1 MSREVN
7 SAFTGALVD
16 GWVRAGVTDVVISP
30 GSRSAPLAYA
40 VAAEGRL
47 ARHIV
52 LDERAAAFVAV
63 GLGRITGRPAVVI
76 TTSGTA
82 AANLHPAVLE
92 AHHGFVPMIV
102 ATADRPPELR
112 DTGAPQT
119 IDQRGLFGVAVRW
132 FADPP
137 APVDDAGRVGEW
149 RALGVRSV
157 AEATGAVPGPV
168 HLNLA
173 FAEPLV
179 PATDSLVGP
188 APSEVPHID
197 PNAQAGGP
205 NAAPR
210 LSPEALSALV
220 DDIVG
225 APHGVVIAGAGHGVA
240 AETIQRFATASG
252 WPVIPDLLAG
262 LGALPA
268 AVARS
273 EALVRS
279 PDFAEAHAPTLALRI
294 GAPLTSTTVIRWL
307 ERVGTDTRLI
317 DPLGR
322 WREPVYGATSVIAAE
337 VEWLLTELAARLEA
351 RRALAAGWSE
361 AWADADTRATA
372 ALDATL
378 DGWRDC
384 SEPRAARD
392 VLGAVPTDA
401 ALVVASSMPVRDAEW
416 FGAPRDDI
424 RVLANRGVNG
434 IDGFIATATGVALGA
449 SSPVVALCGDLSFL
463 HDGGGRLAA
472 AALAPNLVV
481 VVIDNGGGG
490 IFSFLPQAAGPAGF
504 EELFG
509 TPPEVDLAAIARAH
523 GFTTTTVEAPD
534 ALASAVAEAVAI
546 GVAAMVIVR
555 TDRQRNVDHH
565 AQAWAAV
572 ERSVRASM

>member
-119 IDQRGLFGVAVRW
+119 IDQRRLFGAAVRW

-149 RALGVRSV
+149 RALGARSV

-179 PATDSLVGP
+179 PAADSLVGP
-188 APSEVPHID
+188 EPSEAPVD
-197 PNAQAGGP
+197 PNAR
-205 NAAPR
+205 AADPDAAAH
-210 LSPEALSALV
+210 LTPAALSALV
-220 DDIVG
+220 DEIVA

-240 AETIQRFATASG
+240 PETIQRFATASG
-252 WPVIPDLLAG
+252 WPLIPDLLSG

-268 AVARS
+268 AIARS
-273 EALVRS
+273 EGLVRD
-279 PDFAEAHAPTLALRI
+279 PDFAAAHAPTLALRV
-294 GAPLTSTTVIRWL
+294 GAPLTSATVIRWL

-317 DPLGR
+317 DPHGR
-322 WREPVYGATSVIAAE
+322 WRVPVYGASSVIAAE
-337 VEWLLTELAARLEA
+337 AEWLLTELAARLDE
-351 RRALAAGWSE
+351 RRAPASGWAESWTAAE
-361 AWADADTRATA
+361 ERAAA
-372 ALDATL
+372 ALDATV
-378 DGWRDC
+378 DSWREC

-392 VLGAVPTDA
+392 VVRAVPADA
-401 ALVVASSMPVRDAEW
+401 ALVVASSMPVRDVEW
-416 FGAPRDDI
+416 FAAPRDDI

-434 IDGFIATATGVALGA
+434 IDGFIATATGVALAA
-449 SSPVVALCGDLSFL
+449 SSPVVALCGDLCFL

-534 ALASAVAEAVAI
+534 ALAGVVAEAVAV
-546 GVAAMVIVR
+546 GSPAVVIVR
-555 TDRQRNVDHH
+555 TDRARNVDHH

-572 ERSVRASM
+572 GRAVRGST